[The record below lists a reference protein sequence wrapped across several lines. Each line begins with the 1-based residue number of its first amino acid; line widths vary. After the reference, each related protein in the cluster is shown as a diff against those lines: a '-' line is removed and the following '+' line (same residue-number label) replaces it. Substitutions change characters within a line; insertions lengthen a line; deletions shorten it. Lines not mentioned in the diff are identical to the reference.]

1 MAKLTEFD
9 KQCLEKIPPQ
19 EMRSITKEAEERVI
33 NATIKDAAIAFFA
46 LAQFLMD
53 SGLTEVQVKLNLDA
67 AIRQY
72 KRNKRLEAAKN

>member
-1 MAKLTEFD
+1 MIFNKD
-9 KQCLEKIPPQ
+9 KKKAYMIKID
-19 EMRSITKEAEERVI
+19 ESENVEI
-33 NATIKDAAIAFFA
+33 NSTIEDAAIAFFA

-53 SGLTEVQVKLNLDA
+53 SGLTEVQVRLNLNA

>member
-1 MAKLTEFD
+1 MIFNKD
-9 KQCLEKIPPQ
+9 KKKAYKIKID
-19 EMRSITKEAEERVI
+19 ESENVEI
-33 NATIKDAAIAFFA
+33 NSTIEDAAIAFFA

-53 SGLTEVQVKLNLDA
+53 SGLTEVQVRLNLNA